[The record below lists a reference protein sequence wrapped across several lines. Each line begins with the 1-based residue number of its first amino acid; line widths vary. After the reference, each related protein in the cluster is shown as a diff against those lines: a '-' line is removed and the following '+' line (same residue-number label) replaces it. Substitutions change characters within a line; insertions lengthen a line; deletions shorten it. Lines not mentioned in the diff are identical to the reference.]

1 MQPDRT
7 APLTVALYQ
16 PVIPQN
22 TATILRM
29 WAKAVDQPFGAK

>member
-7 APLTVALYQ
+7 AHLTVALYQ

-22 TATILRM
+22 TASILRM
-29 WAKAVDQPFGAK
+29 CAKAVDQPFGAK